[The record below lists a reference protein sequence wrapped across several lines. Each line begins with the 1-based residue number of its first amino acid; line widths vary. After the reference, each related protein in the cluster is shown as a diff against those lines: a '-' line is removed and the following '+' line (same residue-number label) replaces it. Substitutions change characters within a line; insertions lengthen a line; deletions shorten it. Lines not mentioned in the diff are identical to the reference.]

1 MPRVGPEVY
10 VMSAE
15 IAGLGEV
22 HALERYDTL
31 LLDMDGTLL
40 DLAFDNYFWREL
52 VPRVYARR
60 RNISHAAAM
69 QVIYDLYAGREGT
82 LDWYCLDYWTAQL
95 GLDLGALKAAAS
107 QRIRFLPGA
116 REFLWLAR
124 RSGKRVVL
132 VTNAHPQTLAIK
144 RAVTGLHFWI
154 DEFVSSHDLGMPKE
168 QQAFWHALEAQLA
181 FDPARTLF
189 IDDSLPVVQAA
200 ADYGLAGVI
209 AVRCPDTRQA
219 PREVT
224 RHAAVDG
231 VHHWVS

>member
-1 MPRVGPEVY
+1 MTQKNTVLP
-10 VMSAE
+10 AT
-15 IAGLGEV
+15 
-22 HALERYDTL
+22 HALERYDTI

-52 VPRVYARR
+52 VPRVYARQR
-60 RNISHAAAM
+60 DITHDQARDH
-69 QVIYDLYAGREGT
+69 IYELYAGREGT
-82 LDWYCLDYWTAQL
+82 LDWYCLDFWTQQL
-95 GLDLGALKAAAS
+95 QLDLQALKQASS

-116 REFLWLAR
+116 RDFLNMAR
-124 RSGKRVVL
+124 QTRKRLVL
-132 VTNAHPQTLAIK
+132 VTNAHQLTLAIK
-144 RAVTGLHFWI
+144 KDVTGLHYWI
-154 DEFVSSHDLGMPKE
+154 EEFVSSHDVGMPKE

-219 PREVT
+219 AREVT
-224 RHAAVDG
+224 AHAAIDG
-231 VHHWVS
+231 VHHWLK